1 MTTKIKP
8 LLPIILALAL
18 ASSLAAAA
26 AVPYAD
32 IRETRLENGLTI
44 LTREVRA
51 APVVCVSIFYGVGSR
66 NEYTGITGASHLL
79 EHMLFK
85 GTEKFPKGSIETLV
99 RQRGGVSNAA
109 TSTDFTYYWHLIQ
122 SDYLDLMLEI
132 EADRM
137 RGALISPEDL
147 SSEMVVVRSELEGRE
162 NSPDTLLYD
171 LVNATAFTA
180 HPYQW
185 PIIGWRSD
193 VEGMSRDQ
201 IYAYYRAHYL
211 PGNATVVLV
220 GDFDTDEAVEAVRR
234 HFGGIPASPLPPP
247 VHTVEPAQRGERRAK
262 LEGEGSLERVL
273 VAWRIPE
280 GTHED
285 IPALDVLEQILS
297 GGRSSRLHQALVES
311 GLATAVWA
319 YSASRKDPSLFYIGA
334 TAQQGR
340 TARELEDAILQE
352 IRRIQEEE
360 PSAEETARAIRQIR
374 ASFIFTGDDLRAQA
388 RVIGSFAVT
397 TGLEKLKSYLP
408 AIEKVTPADVSR
420 VARTYLMRQ
429 AMTAGHFLPTG
440 GTRPEAPAGPP
451 QMQQH
456 YRSDAAPA
464 VEDAT
469 PPPASSGASSAR
481 KIRPSRFELE
491 NGLTLIVLDNPANPS
506 ISIAG
511 RLNAGS
517 WLEEGFPRGTSRLM
531 TEMLMRGSAKRSS
544 LEFATAVEDL
554 GASLSFSAGVEGTLI
569 SGKCLA
575 GDFRRWAGL
584 LAEALREPVFDA
596 EELEK
601 ARRVA
606 LSQMDAQKE
615 SPAAV
620 AERAL
625 MNALYP
631 GGHPYHPGTL
641 EEEREG
647 LLAVQQSHLRDFHRR
662 FVGPRGTVLVVVGDI
677 RPEECLNA
685 VREVFSE
692 WEPQPGY
699 RKVEIPDP
707 PQAPS
712 RTIIIPLPGKTETTI
727 LWGWHGRL
735 KRSDPDYYAATV
747 MNDILGGSVLSSRL
761 GKSIRGE
768 SGLVY
773 DVRSSFRATLGAG
786 PWSASLGV
794 NPANAVQ
801 AVRQLREEVERMR
814 TEGPT
819 QQEVEE
825 ARRFITGVLSLRL
838 ASNDGI
844 AGFLEASETY
854 GLGMRYLEEFRSL
867 YGGVTREQAAEA
879 ARRLLTPGEA
889 VLVVTG
895 ATEGFDEGNRSERN

>member
-1 MTTKIKP
+1 MTTKTKP
-8 LLPIILALAL
+8 LLLIILALAL

-201 IYAYYRAHYL
+201 IYAHYRAHYL
-211 PGNATVVLV
+211 PGNATVVLL
-220 GDFDTDEAVEAVRR
+220 GDFDTDEAVEAVRK
-234 HFGGIPASPLPPP
+234 HFGG
-247 VHTVEPAQRGERRAK
+247 
-262 LEGEGSLERVL
+262 
-273 VAWRIPE
+273 IPE

-285 IPALDVLEQILS
+285 IPALDVLEQVLS

-469 PPPASSGASSAR
+469 PPPASSDASSAR

-531 TEMLMRGSAKRSS
+531 TEMLTRGSAKRSS

-631 GGHPYHPGTL
+631 RGHPYHPGTL

-647 LLAVQQSHLRDFHRR
+647 LLAVQQPHLRDFHRR

-677 RPEECLNA
+677 RPEECLHA
-685 VREVFSE
+685 VREAFSE

-699 RKVEIPDP
+699 RNVEIPDP
-707 PQAPS
+707 PPAPS

-895 ATEGFDEGNRSERN
+895 ATEGFDEGNRSEGN

>member
-1 MTTKIKP
+1 MTKIRP
-8 LLPIILALAL
+8 LLLEIFALLL

-26 AVPYAD
+26 TAPYTD
-32 IRETRLENGLTI
+32 IRETRLENGLTV

-66 NEYTGITGASHLL
+66 NEHTGITGASHLL

-171 LVNATAFTA
+171 LVNAAAFTA

-201 IYAYYRAHYL
+201 IYAHYRTHYL

-234 HFGGIPASPLPPP
+234 HFSNLEAAPLAPP
-247 VHTVEPAQRGERRAK
+247 VHTVEPAQRGERRAT

-273 VAWRIPE
+273 LAWRIPD

-297 GGRSSRLHQALVES
+297 GGRASRLHQALVES

-340 TARELEDAILQE
+340 TAQELEDAILRE

-374 ASFIFTGDDLRAQA
+374 ASFVFTGDDLRAQA

-408 AIEKVTPADVSR
+408 AIEKVSPADVSR
-420 VARTYLMRQ
+420 AARSYLTRQ

-440 GTRPEAPAGPP
+440 GTRPEAPSSPP
-451 QMQQH
+451 LMQQH
-456 YRSDAAPA
+456 YRTEDQAVAEAPA
-464 VEDAT
+464 
-469 PPPASSGASSAR
+469 PPATSDPPSSR
-481 KIRPSRFELE
+481 KIQPARFELE

-531 TEMLMRGSAKRSS
+531 TEMLTRGSARRSS

-554 GASLSFSAGVEGTLI
+554 GASLSFSPGVEGTLI
-569 SGKCLA
+569 SGKCLS

-584 LAEALREPVFDA
+584 LAEALREPAFDA

-601 ARRVA
+601 ARRVV
-606 LSQMDAQKE
+606 LSRLDAQKE

-631 GGHPYHPGTL
+631 SGHPYHPGTL
-641 EEEREG
+641 EEEREA
-647 LLAVQQSHLRDFHRR
+647 LLGVQVAHLRDFHRR
-662 FVGPRGTVLVVVGDI
+662 FVGPRGTVLAVVGDI
-677 RPEECLNA
+677 RPEECLQA
-685 VREVFSE
+685 VQEAFSE
-692 WEPQPGY
+692 WEPQSGY
-699 RKVEIPDP
+699 RSAEIPDP
-707 PQAPS
+707 PSVPS
-712 RTIIIPLPGKTETTI
+712 RTIVIPLPGKSETTI
-727 LWGWHGRL
+727 LWGWHAKL

-761 GKSIRGE
+761 GKSIRSE

-844 AGFLEASETY
+844 ASFLEASETY
-854 GLGMRYLEEFRSL
+854 GLGLRYLEEFRSL
-867 YGGVTREQAAEA
+867 YGGVTQEQAAKA
-879 ARRLLTPGEA
+879 ARRLLTPEEA

-895 ATEGFDEGNRSERN
+895 ATEGFDESNRSEEN